1 MDLHSLYRFE
11 VAAAILSGRAALLT
25 TAEVDALP
33 QGAFFSETAR
43 AYYDLLVERLTELRG
58 ADATYRHPAPAFNMM
73 RGMVT
78 QWSPSQRSCVEL
90 SWADGK
96 WQFRTYGLRWL
107 GRPTAS
113 AVRWIVSGGE
123 SRLPQSARNSR
134 DFYTRMIAVLAA
146 AGTAHE
152 IMLELGAQRPR
163 ENKVLAYLSA
173 WRLIIEEAAID
184 DLFRRAVGAHVR
196 TA

>member
-1 MDLHSLYRFE
+1 MDLHPLYRFE
-11 VAAAILSGRAALLT
+11 VAAAILTGRTSLFT

-43 AYYDLLVERLTELRG
+43 AYYDLLVGRLTERRRT
-58 ADATYRHPAPAFNMM
+58 DTTYRYPAPKFNMT
-73 RGMVT
+73 RGMVA

-90 SWADGK
+90 SWVDGK

-146 AGTAHE
+146 AGTAHD

-173 WRLIIEEAAID
+173 WRLISDEAAID
-184 DLFRRAVGAHVR
+184 DLFRRALGAPVL
-196 TA
+196 AA